1 MRYEG
6 KRLDMTMMFAVH
18 DAFRRDLQVLERLT
32 SSPDDDPRLVL
43 RAAVGW
49 ELFKRHLRVHHT
61 TEDVALWPA
70 MERRLAG
77 RQPELELMAAM
88 EAEHSLVDPLLA
100 GVDAALADRDGGPDR
115 LGAAVEALSS
125 ALRGHLGHEER
136 DALPLIDA
144 TLPEEEWSAVGQEHG
159 TRIGDGASRYLPWV
173 LDGLDPAVAARILGG
188 FPPPLLQAY
197 EAEWRPAYEAL
208 DLWPTPRT
216 PGR

>member
-32 SSPDDDPRLVL
+32 SSPDDDPWLVL

-208 DLWPTPRT
+208 ERWPGAR
-216 PGR
+216 